1 MIHAFITVRILD
13 VIDILLVAFL
23 LYKLYLAIKGTAAFN
38 IFLGIFFFYI
48 AWIVVKGLN
57 MELMGNIMGQ
67 VIAAGVLALVV
78 VFQQEIR
85 KFFLLIGTKYNLLNK
100 SLNIDILFN
109 GNSHKISNQQIK
121 KIVSACE
128 IMSKAKTGAL
138 IVITNKAELRE
149 YIETGEVIDAD
160 VSVALIETIFFK
172 NSPLHDGAM
181 IIQGDT
187 IKAARCVLP
196 VSSRKMKNE
205 KLGLRH
211 RAALGMSQA
220 TDAQII
226 IVSEETGRISYA
238 FNGKLKEDVKAI
250 ELSKLIEET
259 FKS

>member
-1 MIHAFITVRILD
+1 
-13 VIDILLVAFL
+13 
-23 LYKLYLAIKGTAAFN
+23 
-38 IFLGIFFFYI
+38 
-48 AWIVVKGLN
+48 

-100 SLNIDILFN
+100 GFNIDGLFN
-109 GNSHKISNQQIK
+109 GSSHKISNQQVK
-121 KIVSACE
+121 KIVAACE
-128 IMSKAKTGAL
+128 IMSKSKTGAL

-149 YIETGEVIDAD
+149 FIETGEVIDAE

-181 IIQGDT
+181 IVQGDT

-196 VSSRKMKNE
+196 VSNRKMKNE

-250 ELSKLIEET
+250 ELPKLIEDT
-259 FKS
+259 FNN

>member
-1 MIHAFITVRILD
+1 MIQAFITVRILD
-13 VIDILLVAFL
+13 VIDILLVAYL
-23 LYKLYLAIKGTAAFN
+23 LYRLYLAIKGTAAFN

-100 SLNIDILFN
+100 GFNIDGLFN
-109 GNSHKISNQQIK
+109 GNSHKISNQQVK
-121 KIVSACE
+121 KIVAACE
-128 IMSKAKTGAL
+128 IMSKSKTGAL

-149 YIETGEVIDAD
+149 YIETGEVIDAE

-196 VSSRKMKNE
+196 VSNRKMKNE

-220 TDAQII
+220 TDSQII
-226 IVSEETGRISYA
+226 IVSEETGSISYA

-250 ELSKLIEET
+250 ELPKLIEDT
-259 FKS
+259 FNS

>member
-1 MIHAFITVRILD
+1 MIQAFITVRILD

-23 LYKLYLAIKGTAAFN
+23 LYRLYLAIKGTAAFN

-100 SLNIDILFN
+100 GFNIDSLFN
-109 GNSHKISNQQIK
+109 GSSHKISNQQVK
-121 KIVSACE
+121 RIVAACE
-128 IMSKAKTGAL
+128 IMSKSKTGAL

-149 YIETGEVIDAD
+149 YIETGEVIDAE

-172 NSPLHDGAM
+172 NSPLHDGAL
-181 IIQGDT
+181 IVQGDT

-196 VSSRKMKNE
+196 VSNRRMKNE

-238 FNGKLKEDVKAI
+238 FNGKLKEDVKSI
-250 ELSKLIEET
+250 ELPKLIEDT
-259 FKS
+259 FNS